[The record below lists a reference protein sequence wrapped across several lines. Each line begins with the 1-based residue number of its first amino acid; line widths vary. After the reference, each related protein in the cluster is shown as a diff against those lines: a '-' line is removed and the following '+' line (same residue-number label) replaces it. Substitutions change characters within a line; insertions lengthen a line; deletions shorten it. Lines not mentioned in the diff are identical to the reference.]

1 MFCRIRVGVWSKN
14 LYFCGDAFLM
24 FYKNL
29 KSESPTSSGKRA
41 FTLIEMLIAVAILA
55 MLSYG
60 LYTLFSRTVKNV
72 DVGDWKNKVQLKMR
86 TGIKQLNADI
96 SAACYPSKIT
106 IGDTVVDKT
115 AQWQLSYKD
124 GSTDT
129 KTFKGDLLS
138 FFICTP
144 GKDLPDEK
152 FARKIVKT
160 VLSADVIDG
169 HARLYYQKSM
179 VEGTTDNPNEDNKK
193 TILLEDVTN
202 FDAKVIKV
210 EDPKAFD
217 KENKIKYVLRI
228 EMQAVHPRY
237 PKTIVT
243 ENTEVPLMVGFGKI

>member
-1 MFCRIRVGVWSKN
+1 MIFLKN
-14 LYFCGDAFLM
+14 LRPA
-24 FYKNL
+24 NL
-29 KSESPTSSGKRA
+29 ILSRKRA
-41 FTLIEMLIAVAILA
+41 FTLVEMLMAVAILA

-60 LYTLFSRTVKNV
+60 LYTLFSRTIKNV

-96 SAACYPSKIT
+96 SAACYPAKIT

-129 KTFKGDLLS
+129 KVYKGNLLT

-152 FARKIVKT
+152 FARKIVKA
-160 VLSADVIDG
+160 VLSVDLVDG

-179 VEGTTDNPNEDNKK
+179 VEGTTDNPNEDTKK

-202 FDAKVIKV
+202 FDAKVLKV
-210 EDPKAFD
+210 EDPKAYD
-217 KENKIKYVLRI
+217 NENKIKYVLRI
-228 EMQAVHPRY
+228 EMQAIHPRY

-243 ENTEVPLMVGFGKI
+243 ENTEIPLMVGFKKI